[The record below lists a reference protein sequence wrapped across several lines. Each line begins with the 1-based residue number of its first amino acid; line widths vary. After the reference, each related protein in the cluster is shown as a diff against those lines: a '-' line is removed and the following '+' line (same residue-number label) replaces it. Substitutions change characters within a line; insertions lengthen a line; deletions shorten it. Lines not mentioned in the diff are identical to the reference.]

1 MLNQSSDLK
10 QMPDEYWQKKLTPE
24 QYRVLRQ
31 ADTERPFTGKFVDH
45 KEKGMYT
52 CAACG
57 QELFSSD
64 AKFESHSGWPS
75 FHDVIEQGTV
85 ELRDDFSHGMSRV
98 EVLCGNCGGHL
109 GHVFMYGP
117 NDQTDKYFCINSCA
131 LGFEE
136 K

>member
-1 MLNQSSDLK
+1 MK

-45 KEKGMYT
+45 KEKGMYA

-75 FHDVIEQGTV
+75 FYDVIEHGNV
-85 ELRDDFSHGMSRV
+85 ELKDDSSHGMTRT
-98 EVLCGNCGGHL
+98 EVVCGNCGGHL
-109 GHVFMYGP
+109 GHLFDDGP
-117 NDQTDKYFCINSCA
+117 ADKTGQRFCINSCA
-131 LGFEE
+131 LEFE
-136 K
+136 KK